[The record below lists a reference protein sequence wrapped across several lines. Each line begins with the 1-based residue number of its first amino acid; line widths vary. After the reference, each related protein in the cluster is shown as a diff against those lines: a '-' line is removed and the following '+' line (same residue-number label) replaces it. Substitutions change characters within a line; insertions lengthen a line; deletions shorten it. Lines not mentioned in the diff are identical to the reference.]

1 MAAEDD
7 VKRLFIQVESE
18 DSPPKV
24 TPASSPDQSATDFIK
39 EEFRNR
45 LDELAELMIA
55 GSTPVIQDLPS
66 HKGESLPRK
75 KDSLDDITDPNVRL
89 AQAAHE
95 DETAETGWENLEELV
110 ELADSLPEI
119 LAVLEQSN
127 RLLQQISEE
136 DNPTPYA
143 PSTPTFPTAPDDDG
157 GPGFDAT
164 GLVASA
170 LSSRAA
176 GAAAGAGAAGG
187 ASGAAGAAGAS
198 GAAAGAAAGPL
209 GLIVGLLAAQA
220 ASGGSGGGG
229 GQDQTILGDGGMGD
243 LAAFVTADP
252 LAKIGIILDSLVS
265 LMESLVDAAFQIDEH
280 VLSLA
285 DDVRSISGEVQV
297 AEAETQIMQLEAMM
311 RRNEELGPLLSDYI
325 RERARLDTEIADL
338 VTELE
343 AKLLPIAVTALT
355 AINDIVIPA
364 IEAAA
369 FYIEALFPEF
379 QMWLAIQRERRNER
393 FEEQA
398 KEFQA
403 DLADF
408 LGNKNTGFAPID
420 KKKFPQA
427 EGVFF

>member
-119 LAVLEQSN
+119 LAALEKTN
-127 RLLQQISEE
+127 RLLQEISE
-136 DNPTPYA
+136 DDQ
-143 PSTPTFPTAPDDDG
+143 PTAYDPSIPAFPSGTPDDDG

-187 ASGAAGAAGAS
+187 ASGAAGAG

-311 RRNEELGPLLSDYI
+311 RRNEELGPMLGDYI
-325 RERARLDTEIADL
+325 RERARLDTEITDL

-343 AKLLPIAVTALT
+343 SKLLPVAITALT
-355 AINDIVIPA
+355 AINEIAIPTLEA
-364 IEAAA
+364 IG
-369 FYIEALFPEF
+369 FYIDWLFPSF
-379 QMWLAIQRERRNER
+379 QMWLEAQRELRNQQ
-393 FEEQA
+393 FEQQA
-398 KEFQA
+398 KTFQA

-427 EGVFF
+427 QGVFF